1 MRVGQFVIWTD
12 PRGTFGTQKVR
23 LTELRSVTEATI
35 QFENGLQM
43 CVLVDDLRPSVP
55 A

>member
-12 PRGTFGTQKVR
+12 PRGTFGTLKVR
-23 LTELRSVTEATI
+23 LTEWRSVTEATI
-35 QFENGLQM
+35 QLENGLQM
-43 CVLVDDLRPSVP
+43 CVLIADLKPT